1 MLDGRCH
8 IPQGARGFFTLESLP
23 NRAALS
29 KGCPI
34 RQPSRNS
41 ASWAGGPRAA
51 CSRCRR
57 RCGTRRPHARR
68 HRAGAGPS
76 TPPGSRP
83 SPWRTPEAAA
93 AQAASLLGEPTTAD
107 LVLSVCPERTARTR
121 ISVALFH
128 STTCS
133 QEILGCV
140 ASPSAACCKTRSLR
154 RPLFRRS
161 GPTCC
166 TSGGPARRPL

>member
-1 MLDGRCH
+1 M
-8 IPQGARGFFTLESLP
+8 
-23 NRAALS
+23 
-29 KGCPI
+29 
-34 RQPSRNS
+34 QPLQAKVRNAS
-41 ASWAGGPRAA
+41 APCEASSCWG
-51 CSRCRR
+51 
-57 RCGTRRPHARR
+57 
-68 HRAGAGPS
+68 GPS

-107 LVLSVCPERTARTR
+107 LVLSVCPVRTARTR

-140 ASPSAACCKTRSLR
+140 ASPFGGMLQNQVVEASFVPEIRTDLLHLRWPCSSSSLTPFGSILLANEGPASREADGEGRSAREEGHAQRNRYLG
-154 RPLFRRS
+154 RRS
-161 GPTCC
+161 GQPF
-166 TSGGPARRPL
+166 G